1 MSKLGALVVHGLFE
15 HKGRQQDNVNWLNNL
30 GIEAFSVNLPGHGD
44 IENKGDVAS
53 WEENL
58 DVISEEF
65 QKLEKFDKKIIFAH
79 SYGSL
84 VSVSSILREVVTPDY
99 LILSAP
105 HFDDNYPK
113 FVKNLS
119 GTMAKLLPKF
129 RAPSPVTKK
138 NLSTDKAVVESYF
151 SDPLVFRSLTFRF
164 GYEITKEQ
172 NFVNK
177 NISKLTIPTIVLHGV
192 NDKVVPISA
201 SNKIKELENVRFI
214 KVENSL
220 HEILNQDT
228 RPFVLSEIHSWMREL
243 KII

>member
-1 MSKLGALVVHGLFE
+1 MTIT
-15 HKGRQQDNVNWLNNL
+15 LNSL
-30 GIEAFSVNLPGHGD
+30 R
-44 IENKGDVAS
+44 
-53 WEENL
+53 
-58 DVISEEF
+58 IS
-65 QKLEKFDKKIIFAH
+65 Q
-79 SYGSL
+79 
-84 VSVSSILREVVTPDY
+84 VQWQ
-99 LILSAP
+99 
-105 HFDDNYPK
+105 
-113 FVKNLS
+113 
-119 GTMAKLLPKF
+119 LLPKF

-172 NFVNK
+172 NFVNN

-201 SNKIKELENVRFI
+201 SNRIKELENVRFI
-214 KVENSL
+214 EVENSF